1 MAFVSMMFVAMAILL
16 LIMGI
21 VFVVGLTL
29 LIIGIVKK
37 RNPKNK
43 GKRHPVV
50 LIVLGILFLIMPVGS
65 AVSVLVGVTTSSVST
80 GIKRMS
86 YENVT
91 DKWRNEWTT
100 DTGAARDAIEELLSA
115 ADAGDRERF
124 ARTFTPN
131 IQRSAGFEGY
141 LDDFFAAYPVG
152 LSECDRES
160 RMSGSSG
167 SHDDDGRYY
176 ETGSSYYIFVMNGE
190 WYRIDM
196 SFCYQHNDSP
206 DDVGVTFF
214 SVENLEANALD
225 ISYDRPLVCNIKSES
240 EVSARLIGGHAF
252 VFEPTPD
259 RVITVEEMKAYVAEC
274 GTMQALMDKIGK
286 PNVAMKY
293 SNCTG
298 YENYYE
304 LAPENGEPRY
314 AYICSASPTGRFL
327 YGHLCSDT
335 KSLYDDA
342 LFPDN

>member
-21 VFVVGLTL
+21 MFVVGLTL

-50 LIVLGILFLIMPVGS
+50 LIVFGILFLIMPVGS
-65 AVSVLVGVTTSSVST
+65 AVSVIVSVTTNSIST

-91 DKWRNEWTT
+91 DKWRGEWVSDNRAANEAIEVLL
-100 DTGAARDAIEELLSA
+100 GAADS
-115 ADAGDRERF
+115 GDREQF
-124 ARTFTPN
+124 AAVFTPK
-131 IQRSAGFEGY
+131 IQSSAGFEGY
-141 LDDFFAAYPVG
+141 LDDFFVAYPVG

-160 RMSGSSG
+160 RMGGSSG

-314 AYICSASPTGRFL
+314 AYICSSSPTGRFL

-335 KSLYDDA
+335 EYLYDDA
-342 LFPDN
+342 LFPEN

>member
-1 MAFVSMMFVAMAILL
+1 MAFVSMVFVAMAILL
-16 LIMGI
+16 VILGI
-21 VFVVGLTL
+21 LFVIGLTL

-37 RNPKNK
+37 RSPKNK
-43 GKRHPVV
+43 GKKHPVV
-50 LIVLGILFLIMPVGS
+50 LIVLGILFLILPVGS
-65 AVSVLVGVTTSSVST
+65 AVSLIVSVTTNSIST
-80 GIKRMS
+80 AVNRMS

-100 DTGAARDAIEELLSA
+100 DTGAAHDAIEELLSA
-115 ADAGDRERF
+115 ADSGDRERF
-124 ARTFTPN
+124 AKTFTPN

-152 LSECDRES
+152 LSKCDRES
-160 RMSGSSG
+160 RMGGSSG
-167 SHDDDGRYY
+167 SYDHGHNVQ
-176 ETGSSYYIFVMNGE
+176 TGSAYYTCTPDGE
-190 WYRIDM
+190 WYRINM
-196 SFCYQHNDSP
+196 AFCYESTDSP

-225 ISYDRPLVCNIKSES
+225 INYDRPLVCNIKSES

-259 RVITVEEMKAYVAEC
+259 RVITVEEMKAYLEKC
-274 GTMQALMDKIGK
+274 DTMQALIEEIGK

-314 AYICSASPTGRFL
+314 AYICSSSPTGRFL

-335 KSLYDDA
+335 ESLYDDD
-342 LFPDN
+342 LFPNN